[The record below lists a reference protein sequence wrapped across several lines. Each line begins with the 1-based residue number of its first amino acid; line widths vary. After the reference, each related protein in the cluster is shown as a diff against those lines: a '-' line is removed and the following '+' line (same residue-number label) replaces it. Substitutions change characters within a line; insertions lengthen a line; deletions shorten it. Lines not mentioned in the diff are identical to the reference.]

1 VEFRGIEIGE
11 VIDVKLQIN
20 LDEISLRIPVL
31 IEIESDRLEPLTHV
45 THLESQEIYEAPQ
58 RTFWEQLVAKGL
70 RAQLKTGSLLTGAL
84 FIDLDFY
91 PEKPHQRIIWDGDY
105 PELPTIPTTL
115 EEFRNIL
122 VNALQKLEQLPLE
135 QISRNMQ
142 QSLTSLSQA
151 AVQLEQLVSQL
162 NTDVAPALGAALVQ
176 AKKTL
181 DMAENTL
188 TTVEGT
194 LKTTGKTI
202 ETAEKTLSPNSPLQQ
217 EARVMLKELGA
228 AARSLRVLTDYLA
241 RHPEALIRGK

>member
-1 VEFRGIEIGE
+1 
-11 VIDVKLQIN
+11 
-20 LDEISLRIPVL
+20 
-31 IEIESDRLEPLTHV
+31 
-45 THLESQEIYEAPQ
+45 
-58 RTFWEQLVAKGL
+58 
-70 RAQLKTGSLLTGAL
+70 
-84 FIDLDFY
+84 
-91 PEKPHQRIIWDGDY
+91 
-105 PELPTIPTTL
+105 
-115 EEFRNIL
+115 
-122 VNALQKLEQLPLE
+122 
-135 QISRNMQ
+135 MQ

-202 ETAEKTLSPNSPLQQ
+202 ETAEKTLSPNSSLQQ